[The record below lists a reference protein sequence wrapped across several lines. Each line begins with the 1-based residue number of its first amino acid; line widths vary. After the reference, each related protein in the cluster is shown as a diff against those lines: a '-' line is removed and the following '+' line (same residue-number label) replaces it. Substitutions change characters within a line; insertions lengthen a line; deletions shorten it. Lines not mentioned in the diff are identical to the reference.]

1 MTIIFSLTRTFH
13 VEEQNKQLYEE
24 IRALRDRLTERLET
38 YVERSKF
45 DEILEELNFA
55 RNSSN
60 QARLE
65 KDNVVNDLQRMKKER
80 EEQEQRI
87 IALRKLIEE
96 LEIKNQQLNDLMN
109 KEIDQQ
115 AEEYKQKTMKNL
127 LHSAKKTS
135 ENLSRILGYTGSEME
150 VADDRDFLR
159 TATLNYEQKTFWENT
174 RSADQTRV
182 FEKSQE
188 FNTRQEIASRPK
200 SPDQKSKYFNAASE
214 KM

>member
-1 MTIIFSLTRTFH
+1 M
-13 VEEQNKQLYEE
+13 
-24 IRALRDRLTERLET
+24 TERLET
-38 YVERSKF
+38 HVERSKY
-45 DEILEELNFA
+45 DEILEDLNIT
-55 RNSSN
+55 RNSNN
-60 QARLE
+60 QARME
-65 KDNVVNDLQRMKKER
+65 KDNLINEMQRIKKER

-87 IALRKLIEE
+87 IALRKLVEE

-150 VADDRDFLR
+150 VTDERDFLR
-159 TATLNYEQKTFWENT
+159 TATLNYDQKSFWDNT
-174 RSADQTRV
+174 RSADQTKV

-200 SPDQKSKYFNAASE
+200 SPEQKSKYFNAASE